1 MALEQLKAGARI
13 PSWKTAVEELEE
25 FNFFPPRFGDKKT
38 ILSNKAVDIISTKND
53 NMLLLVQIIVA
64 RHEQCFKNKF
74 LTLTKKIKV
83 LNGW

>member
-38 ILSNKAVDIISTKND
+38 ISYNKAVDIISTKND
-53 NMLLLVQIIVA
+53 NMLLLVQIIFHNA
-64 RHEQCFKNKF
+64 FQKKN
-74 LTLTKKIKV
+74 
-83 LNGW
+83 